1 MKTSDILLQLDRTLT
16 IIEMVL
22 LFWFNNYWLVQDYI
36 GIWNNK
42 QELVDI

>member
-22 LFWFNNYWLVQDYI
+22 LFWFNNYWLAQDYM